1 MKEWNGVGSSKDDVR
16 AVRLTYWYALS
27 GQPAAATRTLIMYVD
42 THPHLWAWR
51 PSVVWKRVNQTA
63 EHPSQVG
70 ERIRHPE
77 AP

>member
-1 MKEWNGVGSSKDDVR
+1 
-16 AVRLTYWYALS
+16 
-27 GQPAAATRTLIMYVD
+27 MYVD

-63 EHPSQVG
+63 GHPSQVG